1 MKLRLK
7 LIAKL
12 ILLVTVII
20 LLVTLILGSVIY
32 YIWPENYFQW
42 FPAIPVFFWVYGV
55 GLAIGLEKTHTEKPE
70 SVTMTYMVARGIKI
84 FLTILF
90 IGIYA
95 WFIKT
100 NIKPFGLTT
109 LAFYII
115 ILVIETYVYYV
126 YEKRRKKR
134 KEEEE
139 TNKVNEPDPEV
150 QSEKEIEIE

>member
-12 ILLVTVII
+12 ILLVTVIM
-20 LLVTLILGSVIY
+20 LLVTLILGGIIY

-42 FPAIPVFFWVYGV
+42 FPAIPVFFWIYGI
-55 GLAIGLEKTHTEKPE
+55 GLAISLEKTHTEKPD

-84 FLTILF
+84 FLAILF

-109 LAFYII
+109 LAFYIV
-115 ILVIETYVYYV
+115 ILVLETYAYYA

-139 TNKVNEPDPEV
+139 ANKEPEPEKEV
-150 QSEKEIEIE
+150 KSEKEIEIE